1 MKILVIVDLAV
12 MASGLGCGI
21 VQWVIQG
28 DGIAKSIIIA
38 ALTGNSG
45 RVANPILRFGF
56 VALANDTQASVTIV
70 VMALPCGELAILVG
84 NTVLNGLVEYPSGKP
99 RGVTGRITGDS
110 RALIVPTAI
119 QTTQLTNHGGIAV
132 VVILKLP
139 TQLHR
144 VAMALLRY
152 RPQFAVLL
160 GEDHGS
166 TIAHAAIQQFL
177 RRPSIGFGMEILAC
191 GVTFGHRQ
199 CLAFQRL
206 DGYPGIE
213 LVTGNQVW
221 CRGIAFFQPFSTGEP
236 AKLLFLA
243 VVVSIVIA
251 EASNIGTASVVYIQ
265 ALQHGGCERHYRL
278 PRVPL
283 CRITQHLLHMGAIQQ
298 AGGLADAVANAAQ

>member
-1 MKILVIVDLAV
+1 
-12 MASGLGCGI
+12 
-21 VQWVIQG
+21 
-28 DGIAKSIIIA
+28 
-38 ALTGNSG
+38 
-45 RVANPILRFGF
+45 
-56 VALANDTQASVTIV
+56 
-70 VMALPCGELAILVG
+70 
-84 NTVLNGLVEYPSGKP
+84 
-99 RGVTGRITGDS
+99 
-110 RALIVPTAI
+110 
-119 QTTQLTNHGGIAV
+119 
-132 VVILKLP
+132 
-139 TQLHR
+139 
-144 VAMALLRY
+144 
-152 RPQFAVLL
+152 
-160 GEDHGS
+160 
-166 TIAHAAIQQFL
+166 
-177 RRPSIGFGMEILAC
+177 MEILAC
-191 GVTFGHRQ
+191 GVAFGHRQ

-298 AGGLADAVANAAQ
+298 AGGLANAVANAAQ